1 MHPLHGPMQSRNARP
16 QARQRIAKAVE
27 HALRA
32 GSKGKTR
39 LIRRLTFSRAHALTT
54 RIQFAY
60 HPRAQTQV
68 GLQPRQH
75 PEMESL
81 APSAPSG
88 WEGTVASVF
97 LSLAPIWLFGIV
109 TGYMVS
115 GAATPL
121 RSGCNSQGTRLKVGN
136 CTGRSCRGLAP
147 STCPTCCCLARACGT
162 RCLPA
167 RARSSSGEHSAAGAV
182 VVTAPTC
189 GKRTALN
196 LFAATHAQ
204 GCVVLVHRASHV
216 SELLQGS
223 AGVLLHWP
231 LDF

>member
-1 MHPLHGPMQSRNARP
+1 MKSRNVRT
-16 QARQRIAKAVE
+16 QARQLIE
-27 HALRA
+27 HALRP

-39 LIRRLTFSRAHALTT
+39 LIRRLTFSRAHALTKVLADSVN
-54 RIQFAY
+54 FAY
-60 HPRAQTQV
+60 HPGSHARA

-75 PEMESL
+75 PEMELSL
-81 APSAPSG
+81 APGAPNG

-121 RSGCNSQGTRLKVGN
+121 RSGCNSQGTRLKVGS